1 MILFVVILIT
11 EITVRRSIAIAT
23 TTTIIILVFNPHF
36 FPAAQ

>member
-23 TTTIIILVFNPHF
+23 TTIIILVFNPHF